1 MNKSKMVISRGL
13 AIIASCA
20 ILAGCGT
27 QNIPPSPSKDFK
39 GGSKPIIVDS
49 YATPNILSNMILP
62 IYIEAKDPDGNMA
75 GILFTVT
82 QVGVNPDSTHY
93 VPLSPADRKAFKGFV
108 TIDIPKLETNERL
121 RGEIAVVDQNG
132 LKSDAAVKEA
142 IIGFAYPEP
151 LPAKWKSP
159 EVHKLGH
166 IFFEFLKDQTWDRT
180 N

>member
-1 MNKSKMVISRGL
+1 MIKKLINLL
-13 AIIASCA
+13 AIMSSCA
-20 ILAGCGT
+20 IIVGCGT
-27 QNIPPSPSKDFK
+27 QNIPPPPLKNSQS
-39 GGSKPIIVDS
+39 GVKPIITDS
-49 YATPNILSNMILP
+49 YVTPNILSNMILP
-62 IYIEAKDPDGNMA
+62 IYIEAQDPDGNMA

-93 VPLSPADRKAFKGFV
+93 LSLGPTERKSFKGFV

-121 RGEIAVVDQNG
+121 RIEIAVIDQNG
-132 LKSDAAVKEA
+132 LKSDTVVKETL
-142 IIGFAYPEP
+142 IGFAYPEP
-151 LPAKWKSP
+151 LPAKWKSS